1 MTVCHVTE
9 GGERRAQ
16 WGATTHGGV
25 QRGERGRWFK
35 LTAESTRIGAVLG
48 AQRALSLGDPEAGA
62 RAVHLEWQAAAVA
75 LVRCGERDTRVR
87 ARASSAPPHWGA
99 WLQRRRQVQ
108 VTVCHVTEGGERRVQ

>member
-1 MTVCHVTE
+1 M
-9 GGERRAQ
+9 GRRD
-16 WGATTHGGV
+16 TRRV
-25 QRGERGRWFK
+25 PRGERGRWFK

-62 RAVHLEWQAAAVA
+62 RALLLEGQAAAVA